1 MESTPAVASNARCK
15 FCGSKSALLH
25 DALTDRLVGTTG
37 SWRML
42 RCTNQACGLAWLD
55 PAPTG
60 AQLSAAYADYYTH
73 ASAENS
79 SRLRR
84 QYERLK
90 TGYLVHQFGYD
101 APTIKPW
108 EIFGGRLLACLPH
121 RRAAFDASVM
131 WLPATP
137 GGKVLE
143 IGCGNGNL
151 LNHLATLGWQV
162 QGVEPDRKAAEI
174 ATHRNL
180 PVMCG
185 ELSEHSF
192 APQSFDAI
200 IMSHVIEHIGDPIT
214 LLKICRQ
221 LLKPGGRLIILT
233 PNLHALG
240 HRWFGRDWLHLDPP
254 RHLNLFTQES
264 MATACRMSGFLNNS
278 CKTTIRDANWTLGG
292 SLALSRNG
300 RYRIGELSWQ
310 MRAAGLAML
319 YVEWILVFLDG
330 SKAEELLIIAH
341 NPAR

>member
-1 MESTPAVASNARCK
+1 
-15 FCGSKSALLH
+15 
-25 DALTDRLVGTTG
+25 
-37 SWRML
+37 ML
-42 RCTNQACGLAWLD
+42 RCTNKACGLAWLD
-55 PAPTG
+55 PAPT
-60 AQLSAAYADYYTH
+60 AVQLSAAYADYYTH
-73 ASAENS
+73 ASAENN

-90 TGYLVHQFGYD
+90 TGYLAYQFGYA

-108 EIFGGRLLACLPH
+108 EILGGRLLACLPH

-162 QGVEPDRKAAEI
+162 QGIEPDRKAAEI
-174 ATHRNL
+174 AIHRNL

-200 IMSHVIEHIGDPIT
+200 IMSHVIEHIADPIP
-214 LLKICRQ
+214 LLQECLQ
-221 LLKPGGRLIILT
+221 LLKPGGRLVMLT
-233 PNLHALG
+233 PNLNALG
-240 HRWFGRDWLHLDPP
+240 HRWFGRNWLHMDPP

-264 MATACRMSGFLNNS
+264 ITAACKMAGGINIS

-292 SLALSRNG
+292 SLALSCNG
-300 RYRIGELSWQ
+300 RYRIGELSWP
-310 MRAAGLAML
+310 MRGAGFMML
-319 YVEWILVFLDG
+319 YVEWLTHRFDQSL
-330 SKAEELLIIAH
+330 AEELLVIA
-341 NPAR
+341 NT